1 MPVHDLVV
9 QERENDLIVGTH
21 GRGIYRM
28 DLSSLDDVTSNSL
41 DTRPLEFVNAKVE
54 VVRQE
59 DWNERGWAWSEPE
72 EPQTTCW
79 VWSPVDGTAQVH
91 LRTMPA
97 SKESQEGEGG
107 LSADQILD
115 QLQTQEGRVYDRG
128 EVSLVRGMQQVS
140 ISLLDGKDHIPAGP
154 YQVTL
159 KVDDLEARIRL
170 ECDTEL
176 VVTDEGVKP

>member
-1 MPVHDLVV
+1 
-9 QERENDLIVGTH
+9 
-21 GRGIYRM
+21 
-28 DLSSLDDVTSNSL
+28 
-41 DTRPLEFVNAKVE
+41 
-54 VVRQE
+54 
-59 DWNERGWAWSEPE
+59 
-72 EPQTTCW
+72 
-79 VWSPVDGTAQVH
+79 VDGTAQVH

-97 SKESQEGEGG
+97 SKEDQEGEGG

-115 QLQTQEGRVYDRG
+115 QLKTQEGQVYDRG

-140 ISLLDGKDHIPAGP
+140 ISLLDGENHIPAGA

-176 VVTDEGVKP
+176 VVTEEEIKP

>member
-1 MPVHDLVV
+1 M

-21 GRGIYRM
+21 GRGMYRM
-28 DLSSLDDVTSNSL
+28 DLSSLDAVTSTTL
-41 DTRPLEFVNAKVE
+41 DTLPLEFVSAKVE
-54 VVRQE
+54 VVRRE

-72 EPQTTCW
+72 EPKVMCW
-79 VWSPVDGTAQVH
+79 IWSPVDGTAQVH

-97 SKESQEGEGG
+97 SEESQDEEGG

-115 QLQTQEGRVYDRG
+115 QLQTQEGRVYERG
-128 EVSLVRGMQQVS
+128 EVRLVRGMQQVS
-140 ISLLDGKDHIPAGP
+140 ISLLDGEDHISSGLFK
-154 YQVTL
+154 VTL

-176 VVTDEGVKP
+176 VVTEEGVKP